1 MSAKLVSV
9 LFMFAA
15 FLAMAR
21 AACQCDDADQAC
33 VSRCVKDAEGCIT
46 DCKGDTKC
54 YEGCIGDKWPHAS
67 DSIMQMMS
75 TSAMASSASSTAA
88 PTSAAKAQSSGS
100 SASMTQHSSSAS
112 SSETASAS
120 HSNAA
125 SPLLPGDTLGFL
137 AMMAVGATWLLAN
150 TA

>member
-1 MSAKLVSV
+1 MSVKLVSV
-9 LFMFAA
+9 LVMFAA

-33 VSRCVKDAEGCIT
+33 VSRCVKDAESCIT
-46 DCKGDTKC
+46 NCDRDTQC
-54 YEGCIGDKWPHAS
+54 YESCIGDKWPHAS

-75 TSAMASSASSTAA
+75 TSAMASASSTAA
-88 PTSAAKAQSSGS
+88 PTSAAKAQSSGA

-112 SSETASAS
+112 SSETANAS

-125 SPLLPGDTLGFL
+125 SPLLPGDTLSFL
-137 AMMAVGATWLLAN
+137 AMMAMGATWLLAN